1 MISGI
6 LNKTQKNAVSES
18 EEQDTT
24 FLSSVVPAETELD
37 LARSAW
43 FDHVFAVWF
52 APFAKSQVLFHG
64 TRGEAFFKEC
74 GEFYRSTRSLWGL
87 PATMPRSLTDKGAL
101 DWFKSMS
108 FPELLTAQRTNL
120 RLGRWRRQD
129 GISKADTTSFF
140 HNVWKTRNVFGKRGT
155 AFVWT

>member
-52 APFAKSQVLFHG
+52 AQFAKSQVLFHG

-74 GEFYRSTRSLWGL
+74 GEFSKKHKVAMGASGDDAKKL
-87 PATMPRSLTDKGAL
+87 LTDKGAL

-108 FPELLTAQRTNL
+108 FPELPYGATH
-120 RLGRWRRQD
+120 
-129 GISKADTTSFF
+129 KPTT
-140 HNVWKTRNVFGKRGT
+140 
-155 AFVWT
+155 

>member
-52 APFAKSQVLFHG
+52 AQFAKSQVLFHG

-74 GEFYRSTRSLWGL
+74 GEFSKKHKVAMGASGDDAKKL
-87 PATMPRSLTDKGAL
+87 LTDKGV

-108 FPELLTAQRTNL
+108 FPEFPYGATHNL
-120 RLGRWRRQD
+120 RLGDGKARRHLK
-129 GISKADTTSFF
+129 SR
-140 HNVWKTRNVFGKRGT
+140 HNILLSQRLEDANVFGKRGT
-155 AFVWT
+155 AFVRT